1 MAKAVAVKRIFV
13 FNGITLQ
20 DPDPNM
26 SVNRVQDFWS
36 GTHPA
41 LVNAVVEGP
50 VTTGGKQKYEFRIA
64 RGDKG

>member
-1 MAKAVAVKRIFV
+1 MAKAITAKRTFV
-13 FNGITLQ
+13 FNGINLQ
-20 DPDPNM
+20 DPDPTM
-26 SVNRVQDFWS
+26 SVNRVLDFWS

-50 VTTGGKQKYEFRIA
+50 VFTGGKQKYEFRIA